1 MNLIKYFSIFK
12 KEQKKGL
19 IILFFFMTISAL
31 LEMLVLGMILPLTG
45 VIIKDQATLSSNFI
59 LSILSLLN
67 LETNDLILAVIT
79 IFILLFLIKII
90 FQLFYYWYESKFIYN
105 FKQEITHTLFFIYLN
120 QNYNFFFKRNSSEFI
135 RNVTLEVDHIIT
147 YYLYLLKLFLEIFV
161 IVGILIILF
170 YINFLISLFAIIYFS
185 LIGICYYFFIK
196 KKIVKWGFERLH
208 HSNKIIQY
216 LKEAFE
222 NIKIVKILNREL
234 FFLEKFQ
241 NHNFLQAI
249 ISRNVNFFQNLPKLI
264 FELVFVSGIFSLLI
278 ILSFKNTPFNDLI
291 KIFSV
296 FLAASFRVLPS
307 INKVLTSIQLIK
319 LNYPSVK
326 VLENE
331 IKNNH
336 TFINKENKRSFEFK
350 DNIKIKVKNFSVSK
364 NTTFQLKDINIQIKL
379 GEKIG
384 IVGPSGSGKSTLID
398 LLAGFYDSSD
408 MVIVDGKPISKDV
421 RGWQN
426 LIGYVPQNN
435 TIIDDTLKNNI
446 IFGLDNSIYSDDT
459 VINLIEKVNLLDL
472 IKRLPNGIHSK
483 IDEKGINL
491 SGGEIQRIGIC
502 RALILRPKLLI
513 LDEVTSA
520 LDTNNAKGVYKIF
533 TDLNLTTIGISHRED
548 LFENFDKIIKIRN
561 GKLENY

>member
-1 MNLIKYFSIFK
+1 MNLTKYFSIFK

-19 IILFFFMTISAL
+19 LILFFFMTISAL
-31 LEMLVLGMILPLTG
+31 LEMLVLGMILPLIG
-45 VIIKDQATLSSNFI
+45 AFIKDQATLSSNFI
-59 LSILSLLN
+59 LSISNLLN
-67 LETNDLILAVIT
+67 LETNNLILAIIT

-105 FKQEITHTLFFIYLN
+105 FKQEITHTLFYIYLN
-120 QNYNFFFKRNSSEFI
+120 QNFNFFFKRNSSEFI
-135 RNVTLEVDHIIT
+135 RNVTLAVDHIIT

-161 IVGILIILF
+161 IIAILIILF
-170 YINFLISLFAIIYFS
+170 YINFFISLFAIIYFS
-185 LIGICYYFFIK
+185 LIGIFYYYFIK
-196 KKIVKWGFERLH
+196 KKIVQWGTERLH
-208 HSNKIIQY
+208 HLNKTIQY

-249 ISRNVNFFQNLPKLI
+249 ILRNVNFFQNLPKLI

-307 INKVLTSIQLIK
+307 INRILTSIQLIK
-319 LNYPSVK
+319 LNYPSVN

-331 IKNNH
+331 IKDNH
-336 TFINKENKRSFEFK
+336 TLIEKENKRSFEFK

-408 MVIVDGKPISKDV
+408 MVIVDGKPISKNV

-446 IFGLDNSIYSDDT
+446 IFGLDNSIYSDET
-459 VINLIEKVNLLDL
+459 VIEFIKKVNLLDL

-548 LFENFDKIIKIRN
+548 LFENFDKILKMRN

>member
-31 LEMLVLGMILPLTG
+31 LEMLVLGMILPLAG

-67 LETNDLILAVIT
+67 LETNDLILAVIS

-135 RNVTLEVDHIIT
+135 RNVTFEVDHIIT

-170 YINFLISLFAIIYFS
+170 YVNFFISLFAIIYFS
-185 LIGICYYFFIK
+185 LIGICYYYFIK